1 MNVTVSKCIMDEK
14 SSASSQSN
22 QNDPNSG
29 TNNGGGSSGSGSSY
43 GSTNNGGG
51 SSGSGSSYGM
61 RIRAFQFLDNKK
73 TQRVCTLT
81 FRNYLK

>member
-1 MNVTVSKCIMDEK
+1 MKNVTIVQNISYANATTWQLMNVTVSKCIMDEK

-43 GSTNNGGG
+43 GYECNQP
-51 SSGSGSSYGM
+51 SG
-61 RIRAFQFLDNKK
+61 
-73 TQRVCTLT
+73 
-81 FRNYLK
+81 